1 MGSLLALWLN
11 PKRWKGEL
19 ANRGGENGPGAS
31 GPGPLSEGGAPCLCP
46 HQLGLIWSLGLCPV
60 GLSGAGVS
68 RVELV
73 FLPERL
79 SCPAPGRRAPVA
91 PDVGADGHLL
101 SPQWQVEPRRTSTPL
116 ASSESCW
123 VHCWRKH
130 SPRLFE
136 PCRAFLLPQGM
147 NSWN

>member
-1 MGSLLALWLN
+1 MGSPLALWLN

-19 ANRGGENGPGAS
+19 ANWGGENGPGAPV
-31 GPGPLSEGGAPCLCP
+31 PGPLSEGGAPCLCP
-46 HQLGLIWSLGLCPV
+46 HQLGLNWSLGLCPV

-73 FLPERL
+73 FPPERL

-91 PDVGADGHLL
+91 LDVGADGHLL
-101 SPQWQVEPRRTSTPL
+101 SSQCQVEPRRTSTPL
-116 ASSESCW
+116 ASSESCS
-123 VHCWRKH
+123 VHCWMKR

-136 PCRAFLLPQGM
+136 LAEPSSSPRG
-147 NSWN
+147 